1 MANSEGEYGK
11 LNINHS
17 VYQTRL
23 SRKLREKTVYEP
35 VDNRKIK
42 SFIPGT
48 VVEVKVKE
56 GDIVSE
62 GDVLLVL
69 EAMKMKNRIKCSIP
83 GTVKLINVKEGDRV
97 PKGELLIELD

>member
-1 MANSEGEYGK
+1 MASNEKGYGK

-17 VYQTRL
+17 VYLTRI
-23 SRKLREKTVYEP
+23 SGKFQEKKLYEP
-35 VDNRKIK
+35 ADNRKVK
-42 SFIPGT
+42 SFIPGI
-48 VVEVKVKE
+48 VVEINVKE
-56 GDIVSE
+56 GDIVYA